1 MGARVSAVGRLD
13 IEMLPARHGDA
24 ILLGWGAPDDRHH
37 MLVDGG
43 PAPAYDG
50 IAARLSELTGTGLDL
65 LVLTHIDGDH
75 IEGTILLVNDADL
88 KLPIGEVWC
97 NGSHHL
103 VSELGPVQGEIL
115 GALIGGRGIPWNAS
129 FAGAAIRASENKP
142 FPVRELAGSL
152 RVTVLA
158 PDSWTLRR
166 LRDAWLAACKEAGLG
181 FNSPEAALQALRSK
195 PSLSP
200 KASYLGRQ
208 VPDVRQLARSPRGSD
223 RSVANASSI
232 VLLVEYGAERVLLAG
247 DSTPAALTPPIKK
260 LLADRELSSLPLTAF
275 KLPHHGS
282 AQNINAE
289 LVRLLPSDH
298 FLFSTNGSYF
308 NHPDDEAV
316 ATVLEYG
323 RQDSELV
330 FNYDTSR
337 TRQWDDDR
345 LREHYRYRIRYPAE
359 NGSGVVLALG

>member
-1 MGARVSAVGRLD
+1 MGAAVSTPGRLD

-43 PAPAYDG
+43 PAPAYG
-50 IAARLSELTGTGLDL
+50 AIAARLSELTRTGLDL
-65 LVLTHIDGDH
+65 LVLTHVDGDH

-88 KLPIGEVWC
+88 KMQVGEVWC

-115 GALIGGRGIPWNAS
+115 GALIAVRGIPWNAS
-129 FAGAAIRASENKP
+129 FGAAAVRAAQNEP
-142 FPVRELAGSL
+142 FPVRELAGGL

-158 PDSWTLRR
+158 PDTRALRR

-181 FNSPEAALQALRSK
+181 FDSPEAALLALRSK
-195 PSLSP
+195 PALSP
-200 KASYLGRQ
+200 KSAYLGRE
-208 VPDVRQLARSPRGSD
+208 VPDVRQLAGSRKGSD
-223 RSVANASSI
+223 TSVANASSI

-247 DSTPAALTPPIKK
+247 DSTPGALIPPVKK
-260 LLADRELSSLPLTAF
+260 LLAERELPSLPLTAF

-282 AQNINAE
+282 AKNINAE

-298 FLFSTNGSYF
+298 FLFSTNGDYF
-308 NHPDDEAV
+308 KHPDDEAV
-316 ATVLEYG
+316 ATVLEHG
-323 RQDSELV
+323 RPESQLV
-330 FNYDTSR
+330 FNYDTPR
-337 TRQWDDDR
+337 TRQWDDR
-345 LREHYRYRIRYPAE
+345 QLQEHYRYRVRYPAE

>member
-1 MGARVSAVGRLD
+1 MGGPALAAGRLD

-24 ILLGWGAPDDRHH
+24 ILLGWGAADDRHY

-43 PAPAYDG
+43 PAPAYASV
-50 IAARLSELTGTGLDL
+50 AARLSELAGTGLDL
-65 LVLTHIDGDH
+65 LVLTHVDGDH
-75 IEGTILLVNDADL
+75 IEGTILLVNDAGL
-88 KLPIGEVWC
+88 QLPIGEVWC

-115 GALIGGRGIPWNAS
+115 GALIGERGIPWNAS
-129 FAGAAIRASENKP
+129 FGGSAVWASEDKP
-142 FPVRELAGSL
+142 FPVRELAGGL

-158 PDSWTLRR
+158 PDSSALRR
-166 LRDAWLAACKEAGLG
+166 LRDAWLEACKEAGLG
-181 FNSPEAALQALRSK
+181 FDSAEEALAALRSR
-195 PSLSP
+195 PRLSP
-200 KASYLGRQ
+200 KSSYLGPE
-208 VPDVRQLARSPRGSD
+208 VPDVRQLALSRRGAD
-223 RSVANASSI
+223 KSVANASSI

-247 DSTPAALTPPIKK
+247 DSTPAALTPPIRK
-260 LLADRELSSLPLTAF
+260 LLADRELPSLPLTAF

-289 LVRLLPSDH
+289 LVRMLPSDR

-308 NHPDDEAV
+308 KHPDDEAV

-323 RQDSELV
+323 RPDAELV
-330 FNYDTSR
+330 FNYDLPR

-345 LREHYRYRIRYPAE
+345 LRQCYRYRTRYPAE
-359 NGSGVVLALG
+359 KGTGVALTLG